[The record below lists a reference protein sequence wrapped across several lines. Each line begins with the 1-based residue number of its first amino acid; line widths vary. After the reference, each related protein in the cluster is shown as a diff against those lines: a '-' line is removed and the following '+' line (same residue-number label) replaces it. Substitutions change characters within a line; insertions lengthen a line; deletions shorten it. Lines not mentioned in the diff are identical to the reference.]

1 MLLALGSLIFI
12 NFCALII
19 PGPDFFIVTRTAI
32 SRSRIQAIY
41 VALGI
46 TTAVLI
52 WAFFALVGLN
62 IIFEKFQWLRRI
74 IMIAGGIYLC
84 WLGFQMLKSAFSK
97 KNHQQSSN
105 VELPKSNLR
114 FFMNGF
120 LTNISNPKAVIY
132 FGSVFSIFLSNP
144 ILNQMHFVMWL
155 IIGIE
160 TFVWLSLVVF
170 IFSFPKFKI
179 IYQNTANW
187 IDGISGGIFTAFG
200 VYLISQK

>member
-1 MLLALGSLIFI
+1 MF
-12 NFCALII
+12 
-19 PGPDFFIVTRTAI
+19 
-32 SRSRIQAIY
+32 
-41 VALGI
+41 
-46 TTAVLI
+46 
-52 WAFFALVGLN
+52 
-62 IIFEKFQWLRRI
+62 
-74 IMIAGGIYLC
+74 M
-84 WLGFQMLKSAFSK
+84 
-97 KNHQQSSN
+97 QQSH

>member
-41 VALGI
+41 VVLGI

-155 IIGIE
+155 GS
-160 TFVWLSLVVF
+160 VD
-170 IFSFPKFKI
+170 
-179 IYQNTANW
+179 IYC
-187 IDGISGGIFTAFG
+187 S
-200 VYLISQK
+200 